1 MLGSIA
7 VRSSLF
13 GLLAVGCAG
22 AAPGPDER
30 PADRAP
36 AAAAAPLAGP
46 LRCAGVD
53 YRLRPPPGWRAAAA
67 AGSRD
72 GELVLRRSA
81 GDGAAL
87 SVRCETGPLPVGAL
101 LERDK
106 DLFGRRSSL
115 VVVGEV
121 DPLRSASGERI
132 ELRTF
137 SGGVTGPCLAVAYVV
152 LGEGALRLALET
164 DTQAACDRNLGALEH
179 LLSSFASLDWSRAP
193 L

>member
-1 MLGSIA
+1 MLGTIPA
-7 VRSSLF
+7 GFSLI
-13 GLLAVGCAG
+13 GLLAVAC
-22 AAPGPDER
+22 AAPAAIDR

-36 AAAAAPLAGP
+36 AVAVDPLAGP
-46 LRCAGVD
+46 LRCAGVH

-67 AGSRD
+67 AGPQGR
-72 GELVLRRSA
+72 ELVLRPRAS
-81 GDGAAL
+81 DGAAL
-87 SVRCETGPLPVGAL
+87 LVRCETGPLPVGAL

-121 DPLRSASGERI
+121 DPLRAASGERI

-152 LGEGALRLALET
+152 LGEGALRLALEA
-164 DTQAACDRNLGALEH
+164 DAQAACDRALGALER
-179 LLSSFASLDWSRAP
+179 LLGSFVTLARKES
-193 L
+193 